1 MKITKRQLK
10 QLVKEVVEESNTS
23 EADGLVEDMSQ
34 KTDVISYLQDN
45 PDASNAEV
53 ADALGI
59 RKKNVTG
66 LRSRLR
72 KEGLLPVK
80 GEKSAKKEDTTKDEI
95 TVENDPDV
103 KSQESSTN
111 TVVSCPSNM
120 KDLTLPT
127 PKNLPIKKFKA
138 DWRKAEDPYNK
149 DWNSIKKILF
159 VDGGYNV
166 ENYKFIIDTLNS
178 FESIT
183 GIFESTAYEDM
194 KGWTAVIIQPKIKG
208 NNKTT
213 LSLRIKRHNGYGN
226 LSFLLME
233 TGLKSVKMISNK
245 IIHSLDSGV
254 TEEDKNKK
262 ALYDWKCA
270 LAKYINEPDTVLAD
284 VVQNTKPSKK
294 GINAANAKDT
304 VSRLQ
309 IIYDALPP
317 ERKKLLLVMSQ
328 IVKDNGKLKLEDG
341 SDLNRWEDDNK
352 ILATILYYWWSPQWD
367 PAITYI
373 PVKDEYGGGNLYDY
387 LDTFIPETVR
397 DMPKALSLGPRVE
410 KLKKQKH
417 PELFRKGE
425 YKKAQAV
432 KQKEKAK
439 SYAVDTY
446 DERDIKN
453 FLNRALRPDQIEYVE
468 KNGNKWTAELNDYDL
483 KTGGEDDDDSND
495 SEYFYRLEQ
504 KFEKA
509 LKDFDPKLKG
519 DIYNDSEKGWY
530 SMQIWA

>member
-59 RKKNVTG
+59 RKNNVAG

-72 KEGLLPVK
+72 KEGLLPTK
-80 GEKSAKKEDTTKDEI
+80 GEKPAKKEDTPTDEI
-95 TVENDPDV
+95 TVENDPDLEP
-103 KSQESSTN
+103 QESSNN

-127 PKNLPIKKFKA
+127 PKDLPIKKFKS
-138 DWRKAEDPYNK
+138 DVKTTQDTTKE
-149 DWNSIKKILF
+149 WNSIKNILSVPF
-159 VDGGYNV
+159 GHNQD
-166 ENYKFIIDTLNS
+166 NYKFIIDTLNS
-178 FESIT
+178 FDSIT
-183 GIFESTAYEDM
+183 GILESNAYSGEGNI
-194 KGWTAVIIQPKIKG
+194 KWTSVTIQPKFKG

-213 LSLRIKRHNGYGN
+213 ISLTVNRNNGYGD
-226 LSFLLME
+226 LEFHIKE
-233 TGLKSVKMISNK
+233 TNIKSVRNIREYQLNK
-245 IIHSLDSGV
+245 WTRCGILN
-254 TEEDKNKK
+254 EERTKE
-262 ALYDWKCA
+262 ALNDWKCF
-270 LAKYINEPDTVLAD
+270 LAKYINEGNVALAD
-284 VVQNTKPSKK
+284 VVRNTKTSKK
-294 GINAANAKDT
+294 GIKAAAEDFVYGIPVT
-304 VSRLQ
+304 FE
-309 IIYDALPP
+309 ALPP
-317 ERKKLLLVMSQ
+317 ERQKLLMIMSQ
-328 IVKDNGKLKLEDG
+328 ITKYNASYHEVKLSDG
-341 SDLNRWEDDNK
+341 SEIPHEFQTGNTMLSV
-352 ILATILYYWWSPQWD
+352 LLYYNKSPQWA

-373 PVKDEYGGGNLYDY
+373 PVKAEYGGGNLYDY
-387 LDTFIPETVR
+387 LDTFIPEKVK

-410 KLKKQKH
+410 KVKKQKH

-425 YKKAQAV
+425 Y
-432 KQKEKAK
+432 AK
-439 SYAVDTY
+439 SYAVNTY
-446 DERDIKN
+446 DEWDIKN